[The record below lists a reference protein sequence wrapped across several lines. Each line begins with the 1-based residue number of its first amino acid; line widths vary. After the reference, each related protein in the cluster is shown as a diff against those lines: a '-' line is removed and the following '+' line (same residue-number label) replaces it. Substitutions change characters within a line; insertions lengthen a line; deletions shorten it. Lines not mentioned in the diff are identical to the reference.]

1 MAVYYSMPIKGK
13 YRITDD
19 FADHKKRGSVA
30 PGVDFAVKV
39 GTPVYAA
46 RTGRVKVAVAGNG
59 SGGTMVEISHAKGT
73 QRSAYKHL
81 SKLAVKVGQR
91 VNAGDLIGYSGNTG
105 NTTGPH
111 LHFDIR
117 IVGKYVDPMKHTGA

>member
-1 MAVYYSMPIKGK
+1 MALYYSMPIHG
-13 YRITDD
+13 RAPISDN
-19 FADHKKRGSVA
+19 FAEHKKRGSVA
-30 PGVDFAVKV
+30 PGVDFAVKI

-73 QRSAYKHL
+73 QRTGYKHL
-81 SKLAVKVGQR
+81 SKLAVKVGQH

-111 LHFDIR
+111 LHFDLR
-117 IVGKYVDPMKHTGA
+117 IVGKFVDPMKYVGA